1 MPLRQFPPLP
11 SPSLSISATALS
23 SSGAL
28 PTSASESSI
37 ESDQEATED
46 GGLRESEDE
55 ADSDELDDNT
65 DEDWSNEDA
74 EVLAGEGAPEAGT
87 KKWT

>member
-74 EVLAGEGAPEAGT
+74 
-87 KKWT
+87 